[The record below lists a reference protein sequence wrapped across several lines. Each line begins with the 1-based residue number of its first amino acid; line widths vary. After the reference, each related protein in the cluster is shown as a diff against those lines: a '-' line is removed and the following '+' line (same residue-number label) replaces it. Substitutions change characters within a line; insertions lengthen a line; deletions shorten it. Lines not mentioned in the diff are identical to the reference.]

1 MKNLSIKLKLT
12 LLVSLAVI
20 ALVLQGIAGS
30 IGVRQVDR
38 SLSQISQQSLPILNE
53 LVSIRMWQLK
63 ALLISREATAWN
75 PQQFESLDDP
85 SAEARGFFSTLLTD
99 KQQTEERLNE
109 AYRHYAQRKKSQEE
123 QVLWTELDADWQA
136 WKQAARNSSKAIEGL
151 AAASDWP
158 TVLQGSSML
167 QGLDEYSTMPLNRAD
182 EKVSALI
189 DIADAAAQR
198 AQQDGQRVGERAT
211 QSIAGMFIVALLGL
225 GLFALLIVR
234 NISQSLGTTRNSIVR
249 IGQESDLTV
258 RVGTHGRDE
267 IAQTAEAFNQL
278 LDSVQLSLKQVLD
291 NASRLTEVG
300 AETHGAARHLSDS
313 ALSQNEASTQMASSI
328 EEMATNIQHITS
340 EARQAREQA
349 HAAGVAAS
357 EGNRIIQ
364 LSASEMDTIVET
376 VSRTERAIVSLG
388 NQSEAISSIV
398 LVIRSVA
405 EQTNLLALNA
415 AIEAARAGEQGRGF
429 AVVADEVRSLSQRTA
444 RATEEIQQMASATRH
459 LSQEAVNEM
468 LAAVQQV
475 NRGKQLSS
483 QAAERMREIQDNAR
497 QVLEAVMTISGA
509 LEQQEKATVGI
520 AQRVENVAQLSK
532 GNREA
537 ADSTVS
543 LSGELH
549 AMAEALRTTANR
561 FKV

>member
-1 MKNLSIKLKLT
+1 
-12 LLVSLAVI
+12 
-20 ALVLQGIAGS
+20 
-30 IGVRQVDR
+30 
-38 SLSQISQQSLPILNE
+38 
-53 LVSIRMWQLK
+53 
-63 ALLISREATAWN
+63 
-75 PQQFESLDDP
+75 
-85 SAEARGFFSTLLTD
+85 
-99 KQQTEERLNE
+99 
-109 AYRHYAQRKKSQEE
+109 
-123 QVLWTELDADWQA
+123 
-136 WKQAARNSSKAIEGL
+136 
-151 AAASDWP
+151 
-158 TVLQGSSML
+158 
-167 QGLDEYSTMPLNRAD
+167 
-182 EKVSALI
+182 
-189 DIADAAAQR
+189 
-198 AQQDGQRVGERAT
+198 
-211 QSIAGMFIVALLGL
+211 MFIVALLGL

-234 NISQSLGTTRNSIVR
+234 NIGQSLGKARNSIVR

-258 RVGTHGRDE
+258 RVSIHGRDE

-278 LDSVQLSLKQVLD
+278 LDSVQQSLKQVLD

-300 AETHGAARHLSDS
+300 AVTHGAARQLSDS
-313 ALSQNEASTQMASSI
+313 ALSQSDASTQIARSI
-328 EEMATNIQHITS
+328 EEMAANIRHITS

-349 HAAGVAAS
+349 QAAGVAAT

-376 VSRTERAIVSLG
+376 VGRTERAIVSLG

-444 RATEEIQQMASATRH
+444 RATEEIQKMAIATQH

-483 QAAERMREIQDNAR
+483 QAAERMREIQNNAR
-497 QVLEAVMTISGA
+497 QVLEAVMAISGA
-509 LEQQEKATVGI
+509 LEQQQQATIGI
-520 AQRVENVAQLSK
+520 AERVENVAQLSK
-532 GNREA
+532 GNQQA

-549 AMAEALRTTANR
+549 GMAEALRTTANR

>member
-1 MKNLSIKLKLT
+1 MKNLSIKLQLI
-12 LLVSLAVI
+12 LLVSLAVV

-38 SLSQISQQSLPILNE
+38 SFSLISQESLPALNE

-63 ALLISREATAWN
+63 ALLISREASAWN
-75 PQQFESLDDP
+75 PQQFETLDDP
-85 SAEARGFFSTLLTD
+85 SAEARGFYSALLTD
-99 KQQTEERLNE
+99 KQQIEQHLNE
-109 AYRHYAQRKKSQEE
+109 AYQHYAQRKKSQEE
-123 QVLWTELDADWQA
+123 QALWSELEADWQA
-136 WKQAARNSSKAIEGL
+136 WQQAAGNSSKTIALL
-151 AAASDWP
+151 ATASDWT
-158 TVLQGSSML
+158 TVLQNSSML

-182 EKVSALI
+182 QKVSGLI

-234 NISQSLGTTRNSIVR
+234 NIGQSLGKARNSIVR

-258 RVGTHGRDE
+258 RVSIHGRDE

-278 LDSVQLSLKQVLD
+278 LDSVQQSLKQVLD

-300 AETHGAARHLSDS
+300 AVTHGAARQLSDS
-313 ALSQNEASTQMASSI
+313 ALSQSDASTQIARSI
-328 EEMATNIQHITS
+328 EEMAANIRHITS

-349 HAAGVAAS
+349 QAAGVAAT

-376 VSRTERAIVSLG
+376 VGRTERAIVSLG

-444 RATEEIQQMASATRH
+444 RATEEIQKMAIATQH

-483 QAAERMREIQDNAR
+483 QAAERMREIQNNAR
-497 QVLEAVMTISGA
+497 QVLEAVMAISGA
-509 LEQQEKATVGI
+509 LEQQQQATIGI
-520 AQRVENVAQLSK
+520 AERVENVAQLSK
-532 GNREA
+532 GNQQA

-549 AMAEALRTTANR
+549 GMAEALRTTANR